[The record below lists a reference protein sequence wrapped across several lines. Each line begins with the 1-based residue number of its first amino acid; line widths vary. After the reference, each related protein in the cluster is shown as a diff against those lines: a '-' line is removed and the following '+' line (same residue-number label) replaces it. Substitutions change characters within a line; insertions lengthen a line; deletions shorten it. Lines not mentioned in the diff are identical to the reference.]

1 MTAPARTGDADS
13 RRPVGEAPAG
23 IEGFGPHPGL
33 VFDEAGAPYDAQ
45 HGDVFRNRNG
55 AWEEAETV
63 FVGGCRLRERWREC
77 EHFTVFELGFGL
89 GVNFLA
95 SLRAWRADPARCAA
109 LHFVSVESRPL
120 SREDLRWGLESLGGL
135 ATDDAEA
142 LLAGWP
148 PALPGL
154 HRLAF
159 AGGAVTLTLA
169 FGDAPRIV
177 PRLVL
182 AADAIFLDGFAPSRN
197 PRMWAPALLRAVARL
212 ARPGARLATWSTA
225 ASLRDAL
232 SALGFETTR
241 MPGVR
246 GKRHRLEAVRT
257 AGSGPRS
264 GAAPLSSAAPAP
276 GDRRVLV
283 VGAGLAG
290 SAVAEGFARRGF
302 EVVLLDARATPGGE
316 GSAQPVCA
324 DHLHLSPDDNLL
336 ARLSRAALLLRSAHG
351 EPVARGRLVV
361 DADADA
367 GRRSEAMLSRLG
379 FPESFARHLHSDEAS
394 DVAGIRIPHGALWL
408 PACAAIAPEPAIR
421 AALAGGAS
429 GAIRFVGNAAV
440 ARLERDPAGR
450 GWVLRNAAGER
461 LADAPIVVLANAGDA
476 PRLAGLASLP
486 LHRTRGQSTWL
497 REPALAGL
505 RTVLGGAAY
514 ASPSGTGDGRLLVGA
529 SFGNGASPLPDPDD
543 DAGNLQR

>member
-1 MTAPARTGDADS
+1 
-13 RRPVGEAPAG
+13 EA
-23 IEGFGPHPGL
+23 
-33 VFDEAGAPYDAQ
+33 
-45 HGDVFRNRNG
+45 
-55 AWEEAETV
+55 
-63 FVGGCRLRERWREC
+63 
-77 EHFTVFELGFGL
+77 
-89 GVNFLA
+89 
-95 SLRAWRADPARCAA
+95 
-109 LHFVSVESRPL
+109 
-120 SREDLRWGLESLGGL
+120 LGGL

-276 GDRRVLV
+276 G
-283 VGAGLAG
+283 
-290 SAVAEGFARRGF
+290 
-302 EVVLLDARATPGGE
+302 
-316 GSAQPVCA
+316 
-324 DHLHLSPDDNLL
+324 
-336 ARLSRAALLLRSAHG
+336 
-351 EPVARGRLVV
+351 
-361 DADADA
+361 
-367 GRRSEAMLSRLG
+367 
-379 FPESFARHLHSDEAS
+379 
-394 DVAGIRIPHGALWL
+394 
-408 PACAAIAPEPAIR
+408 
-421 AALAGGAS
+421 
-429 GAIRFVGNAAV
+429 
-440 ARLERDPAGR
+440 
-450 GWVLRNAAGER
+450 
-461 LADAPIVVLANAGDA
+461 
-476 PRLAGLASLP
+476 
-486 LHRTRGQSTWL
+486 
-497 REPALAGL
+497 
-505 RTVLGGAAY
+505 
-514 ASPSGTGDGRLLVGA
+514 
-529 SFGNGASPLPDPDD
+529 
-543 DAGNLQR
+543 